1 MSSLH
6 ERKTALLHA
15 AQHQD
20 ALLAHMHVM
29 GQACGMMV
37 ACALLGV
44 EAHVRAAFVTTGLAL
59 GSCIGLVCGRCAHQK
74 HLGHAQ
80 IELPTLAFR
89 NVWDKKPTDWLVVCL
104 VSTRASWP
112 SLILPDLNLHDIVH
126 KVDAVVTNSGHVL
139 T

>member
-1 MSSLH
+1 
-6 ERKTALLHA
+6 
-15 AQHQD
+15 
-20 ALLAHMHVM
+20 MHVM
-29 GQACGMMV
+29 HQACGV
-37 ACALLGV
+37 TFLDTSDVYGPFTNEELVGAIPWLLGV
-44 EAHVRAAFVTTGLAL
+44 QEYVGAALPQQAWPQVHALGLCNWKHVR
-59 GSCIGLVCGRCAHQK
+59 IRK
-74 HLGHAQ
+74 HVGHAQ